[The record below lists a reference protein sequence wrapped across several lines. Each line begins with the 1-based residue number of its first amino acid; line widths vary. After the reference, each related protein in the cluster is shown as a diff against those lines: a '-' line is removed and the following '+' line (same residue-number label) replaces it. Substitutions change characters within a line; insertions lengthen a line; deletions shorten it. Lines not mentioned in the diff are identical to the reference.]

1 MLESASAAMEG
12 DIGVDGEVDIDISMT
27 ATWVID
33 TVQFEEP
40 QRWWTKELAR
50 TLLFLMFKV

>member
-40 QRWWTKELAR
+40 QR
-50 TLLFLMFKV
+50 